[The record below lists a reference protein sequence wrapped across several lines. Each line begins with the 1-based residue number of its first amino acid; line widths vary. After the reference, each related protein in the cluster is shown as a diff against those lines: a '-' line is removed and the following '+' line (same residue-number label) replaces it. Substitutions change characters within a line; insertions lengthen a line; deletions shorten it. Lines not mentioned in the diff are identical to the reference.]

1 MSIAGLILA
10 AGQGARFG
18 SDKRMARL
26 PDGRTLLEAT
36 LARHAGL
43 SAPLLVVLRP
53 GDEAASA
60 LARSHGARVLIC
72 EDAHLGMGHAL
83 ACGARALLDGP
94 EVDGVVIDLADMPW
108 VSAHTLRLIRQALA
122 EHGQAIVPLYQ
133 GRMGQPR
140 GLPAS
145 YLAALARLQ
154 GDEGARHIVNWQDA
168 VHLAVDDP
176 GILQDIDRP
185 LDLTRFAALARA
197 CPPSAP

>member
-10 AGQGARFG
+10 AGRGVRFG
-18 SDKRMARL
+18 GDKRLVRL

-43 SAPLLVVLRP
+43 SSPLWVVLRP

-60 LARSHGARVLIC
+60 LARSYGAQILIC
-72 EDAHLGMGHAL
+72 EDAHLGMGHSL
-83 ACGARALLDGP
+83 ACGARALMDEP
-94 EVDGVVIDLADMPW
+94 ELDGVVVDLADMPW

-122 EHGQAIVPLYQ
+122 EHGQAVVPLYQ

-145 YLAALARLQ
+145 CLAALARLR
-154 GDEGARHIVNWQDA
+154 GDEGARHIVSWQDA
-168 VHLAVDDP
+168 VHVDVDDH

-185 LDLTRFAALARA
+185 ADLTRFTALASAR
-197 CPPSAP
+197 PPSPL